1 MKAADDNYALFNNW
15 YVSFYEQEF
24 ASKLTYTSVDFA
36 DKLVEFMIEA
46 LKRAKGA
53 EFTSSLKIY
62 DQCCGSGSFAFAV
75 DKLGLGNKVVGVDIS
90 EMARRLARFCDDKP
104 NLKFHC
110 ANVLKYAEPE
120 EFDICTCWHT
130 SCCYSLDDA
139 DNLLQ
144 FKRMSECLKPGG
156 LFIIDTINP
165 EHVKANFIEKKADIL
180 DDDIV
185 VARWYAL
192 AGNDL
197 SSKWKVYKQDG
208 TYEIFDGH
216 TRLYSL
222 GELVKMLFSVDLHVL
237 GAAGSYEFDP
247 VSPDFGRMTLYG
259 VKV

>member
-1 MKAADDNYALFNNW
+1 MKTADNYALFNDW

-24 ASKLTYTSVDFA
+24 ASKLTYTSVGFA
-36 DKLVEFMIEA
+36 GKLVKFMIEA
-46 LKRAKGA
+46 LKRASGA
-53 EFTSSLKIY
+53 EFTSCLKIY

-75 DKLGLGNKVVGVDIS
+75 DKLGLGNKVVGVDIA
-90 EMARRLARFCDDKP
+90 EPARRLARLCDDRP
-104 NLKFHC
+104 NLKFHW
-110 ANVLKYAEPE
+110 ADVLKYVEPE

-139 DNLLQ
+139 NNLLQ

-156 LFIIDTINP
+156 LFIVDTINL
-165 EHVKANFIEKKADIL
+165 EHVKANFIEKRADIL
-180 DDDIV
+180 DDDTI
-185 VARWYAL
+185 VARWYEL

-197 SSKWKVYKQDG
+197 SSKWRVYKQDG
-208 TYEIFDGH
+208 THKTFYGH

-237 GAAGSYEFDP
+237 GSAGSYEFDP
-247 VSPDFGRMTLYG
+247 VSLDFGRMILYG